1 MVHNSQPSAY
11 IVTEIGTFCKGGNAD
26 EAAQANQKRSRQPL
40 PSPGDLFAQPPAAFY
55 RLPEFELRG
64 SSLLTRDCRRV
75 LEFSPEKICL
85 DMGSFTVTFYG
96 AALQIESLTGKS
108 LILTGKIRRIDFA
121 NKWGEEP

>member
-26 EAAQANQKRSRQPL
+26 EAAQANQKA
-40 PSPGDLFAQPPAAFY
+40 FPPTAA
-55 RLPEFELRG
+55 LPEFELRG
-64 SSLLTRDCRRV
+64 SSLLTRGCRRV
-75 LEFSPEKICL
+75 LEFGPEKICL

-108 LILTGKIRRIDFA
+108 LVLTGKIRRIDFA

>member
-1 MVHNSQPSAY
+1 MKSHKPIKQRPRRA
-11 IVTEIGTFCKGGNAD
+11 
-26 EAAQANQKRSRQPL
+26 L
-40 PSPGDLFAQPPAAFY
+40 PHLTDLFDQPPAAFY
-55 RLPEFELRG
+55 RLPECDLRG
-64 SSLLTRDCRRV
+64 KSLLTRGCRRV
-75 LEFSPEKICL
+75 LEFTPERICL

>member
-1 MVHNSQPSAY
+1 MKSHKPIKQRPRRA
-11 IVTEIGTFCKGGNAD
+11 
-26 EAAQANQKRSRQPL
+26 L
-40 PSPGDLFAQPPAAFY
+40 PHPTDLFAQPPAAFY
-55 RLPEFELRG
+55 RLPELDLRG
-64 SSLLTRDCRRV
+64 KSLLTRGCRRV
-75 LEFSPEKICL
+75 LEFTPERICL

>member
-1 MVHNSQPSAY
+1 MKPHKP
-11 IVTEIGTFCKGGNAD
+11 I
-26 EAAQANQKRSRQPL
+26 KRRPRRAL
-40 PSPGDLFAQPPAAFY
+40 PHPNDLFAQPPTAFY
-55 RLPEFELRG
+55 RLPEFDLRG
-64 SSLLTRDCRRV
+64 KSLLTRGCRRV
-75 LEFSPEKICL
+75 LEFTPERICL

>member
-1 MVHNSQPSAY
+1 MKPRKL
-11 IVTEIGTFCKGGNAD
+11 TK
-26 EAAQANQKRSRQPL
+26 KRSRQLL
-40 PSPGDLFAQPPAAFY
+40 PSPGDLFAQPPAFY
-55 RLPEFELRG
+55 RLPEFELRV
-64 SSLLTRDCRRV
+64 SSLLTRGCRRV

>member
-1 MVHNSQPSAY
+1 MKPRKL
-11 IVTEIGTFCKGGNAD
+11 TK
-26 EAAQANQKRSRQPL
+26 KRSRQLL
-40 PSPGDLFAQPPAAFY
+40 PSPVDLFAQPPAAFY

-64 SSLLTRDCRRV
+64 SSLLTRGCRRV
-75 LEFSPEKICL
+75 LEFGPEKICL
-85 DMGSFTVTFYG
+85 DMGSFTVTCYG

>member
-1 MVHNSQPSAY
+1 MKPKKPHPRKHH
-11 IVTEIGTFCKGGNAD
+11 G
-26 EAAQANQKRSRQPL
+26 RP
-40 PSPGDLFAQPPAAFY
+40 DLRRMLAPPPQGFY
-55 RLPEFELRG
+55 RLPEMELRG
-64 SSLLTRDCRRV
+64 GSLLTDGCRRV
-75 LEFSPEKICL
+75 LEFGPEKICL

>member
-1 MVHNSQPSAY
+1 MKPHKP
-11 IVTEIGTFCKGGNAD
+11 I
-26 EAAQANQKRSRQPL
+26 KRHPRRAL
-40 PSPGDLFAQPPAAFY
+40 PHLNDLFAQPSAAFY
-55 RLPEFELRG
+55 RLPEFDLRG
-64 SSLLTRDCRRV
+64 KSLLTRGCRRV
-75 LEFSPEKICL
+75 LEFTPERICL

>member
-1 MVHNSQPSAY
+1 MKLRKL
-11 IVTEIGTFCKGGNAD
+11 TK
-26 EAAQANQKRSRQPL
+26 KRSRQPL

-96 AALQIESLTGKS
+96 AALQIPDRKKPDPDRQDPPHRLCQQVG
-108 LILTGKIRRIDFA
+108 
-121 NKWGEEP
+121 

>member
-1 MVHNSQPSAY
+1 MKLHKPN
-11 IVTEIGTFCKGGNAD
+11 KR
-26 EAAQANQKRSRQPL
+26 RSRRAL
-40 PSPGDLFAQPPAAFY
+40 PRPRDLFAQPSDTFY

-64 SSLLTRDCRRV
+64 KSLLTRGCRRV
-75 LEFSPEKICL
+75 LEFTPERVCL

-96 AALQIESLTGKS
+96 AALQIESLAGKS

>member
-1 MVHNSQPSAY
+1 MLSRPPPFIACRNLN
-11 IVTEIGTFCKGGNAD
+11 C
-26 EAAQANQKRSRQPL
+26 AA
-40 PSPGDLFAQPPAAFY
+40 AA
-55 RLPEFELRG
+55 RG
-64 SSLLTRDCRRV
+64 CRRV

>member
-1 MVHNSQPSAY
+1 MKLRKL
-11 IVTEIGTFCKGGNAD
+11 TK
-26 EAAQANQKRSRQPL
+26 KRSRQLL

-64 SSLLTRDCRRV
+64 SSLLTRGCRRV
-75 LEFSPEKICL
+75 LEFGPEKICL

-108 LILTGKIRRIDFA
+108 LVLIRRIDFA

>member
-1 MVHNSQPSAY
+1 MKP
-11 IVTEIGTFCKGGNAD
+11 CKPTK
-26 EAAQANQKRSRQPL
+26 KRPRQPM
-40 PSPGDLFAQPPAAFY
+40 PAPGDLFAQPPAAFY

-64 SSLLTRDCRRV
+64 GSLLTHGCRRV

-96 AALQIESLTGKS
+96 TALQIESLAGKS
-108 LILTGKIRRIDFA
+108 LILTGKIRRIDFS

>member
-1 MVHNSQPSAY
+1 MKLRKL
-11 IVTEIGTFCKGGNAD
+11 TK
-26 EAAQANQKRSRQPL
+26 KRSRQPL

-64 SSLLTRDCRRV
+64 SSLLTPRLPPGAGIRPR
-75 LEFSPEKICL
+75 K
-85 DMGSFTVTFYG
+85 DMPGHGSFTVTFYG

-108 LILTGKIRRIDFA
+108 LVLTGKIRRIDFA

>member
-1 MVHNSQPSAY
+1 MKLRKL
-11 IVTEIGTFCKGGNAD
+11 TK
-26 EAAQANQKRSRQPL
+26 KRSRQLL

-64 SSLLTRDCRRV
+64 SSLLTRGCRRV

-85 DMGSFTVTFYG
+85 DMGNFTVTFYG

>member
-1 MVHNSQPSAY
+1 M
-11 IVTEIGTFCKGGNAD
+11 
-26 EAAQANQKRSRQPL
+26 
-40 PSPGDLFAQPPAAFY
+40 
-55 RLPEFELRG
+55 
-64 SSLLTRDCRRV
+64 

>member
-1 MVHNSQPSAY
+1 MKPHKPN
-11 IVTEIGTFCKGGNAD
+11 KR
-26 EAAQANQKRSRQPL
+26 RSRRAL
-40 PSPGDLFAQPPAAFY
+40 PRPHDLFAQPSDTFY

-64 SSLLTRDCRRV
+64 KSLLTRGCRRV
-75 LEFSPEKICL
+75 LEFTPERICL

>member
-1 MVHNSQPSAY
+1 MVVCELLVGMALPKALLRPQARLLGLQNED
-11 IVTEIGTFCKGGNAD
+11 T
-26 EAAQANQKRSRQPL
+26 AAAL
-40 PSPGDLFAQPPAAFY
+40 LASPGDLFAQPPAAFY

-64 SSLLTRDCRRV
+64 SSLLTRGCRRV
-75 LEFSPEKICL
+75 LEFGPEKICL

>member
-1 MVHNSQPSAY
+1 MKPRKL
-11 IVTEIGTFCKGGNAD
+11 TK
-26 EAAQANQKRSRQPL
+26 KRSRQLL
-40 PSPGDLFAQPPAAFY
+40 PSPGDLFAQP
-55 RLPEFELRG
+55 PEFELRG
-64 SSLLTRDCRRV
+64 SSLLTRGCRRV
-75 LEFSPEKICL
+75 LEFGPEKICL

>member
-1 MVHNSQPSAY
+1 MKLRKL
-11 IVTEIGTFCKGGNAD
+11 TK
-26 EAAQANQKRSRQPL
+26 KRSRQLL

-64 SSLLTRDCRRV
+64 GSLLTRGCRRV
-75 LEFSPEKICL
+75 LEFRPEKICL